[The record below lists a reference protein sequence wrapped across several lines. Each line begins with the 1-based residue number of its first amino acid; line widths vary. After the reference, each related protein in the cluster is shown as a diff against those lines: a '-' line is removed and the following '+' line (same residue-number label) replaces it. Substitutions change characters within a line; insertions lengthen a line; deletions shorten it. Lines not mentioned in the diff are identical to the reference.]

1 MQTWVAAETEG
12 LDLGD
17 TRLNKRC
24 RSILKDLG
32 DKPAMSIP
40 AACGGWSE
48 TLAAYRFFDNSSI
61 TPDKILEPHRNSTLK
76 RMSMESV
83 VVVAQDTTVLTLTRP
98 EQQMAGAG
106 PLSDERKYGMFDH
119 PCLALNA
126 QGVPLGI
133 LSARLWSRE
142 WETFYANKS
151 LTASEK
157 VVAKRAIPFT
167 DKESH
172 RWLEGYMQ
180 GCQAAQVCPQT
191 QIIVVSDSEADIIDC
206 FAYANEV
213 RAKED
218 VSADWITRAFQDR
231 SLTKSHDHSK
241 LWEAC
246 ENAPV
251 LTTLGVEVRENNPK
265 SGDKTKRNQKRSA
278 RNTEVEV
285 RALTVEV
292 KGQSRIEGNL
302 SAQKINV
309 VHTREIHPPAGER
322 PVEWLLL
329 TSLDIGTVDNVVQ
342 IIRYYALRWQIEIY
356 FRILKVGCGIEE
368 LHFEKIERY
377 QRCLAVYMVVA
388 WRVFY
393 LTMLGRACPEMSCES
408 VLEPEEWKALY
419 TVVNKKPAPSAP
431 PKLEQTLK
439 WIAQLGGHL
448 GRKGDGPPGPQ
459 TTWIGLQRLR
469 DFAIAWTIFGPEAQ
483 AKPPT
488 CV

>member
-1 MQTWVAAETEG
+1 MQTWVDVETEG

-17 TRLNKRC
+17 VRLDSRC
-24 RSILKDLG
+24 RSILRDLG

-48 TLAAYRFFDNSSI
+48 TLAAYRFFDNSSV
-61 TPDKILEPHRNSTLK
+61 TPEKILEPHRNSTLK
-76 RMSMESV
+76 RMAMEST

-98 EQQMAGAG
+98 KQQVAGAG
-106 PLSDERKYGMFDH
+106 PLSDEHNHGMFDH

-126 QGVPLGI
+126 QGVPLGV
-133 LSARLWSRE
+133 LSAKFWSRD
-142 WETFYANKS
+142 WETFYANKELS
-151 LTASEK
+151 NSQKA
-157 VVAKRAIPFT
+157 VAKRALPFT
-167 DKESH
+167 DKESY

-180 GCQAAQVCPQT
+180 CCQAAQACPDT
-191 QIIVVSDSEADIIDC
+191 QVIVVSDSEADIIDC
-206 FAYANEV
+206 FAYANEI
-213 RAKED
+213 RARE
-218 VSADWITRAFQDR
+218 VAAHWITRAFQDR
-231 SLTKSHDHSK
+231 ALAKSPDSSK

-251 LTTLGVEVRENNPK
+251 LTRLEVEVRANNPK

-278 RNTEVEV
+278 RHTEVEV

-292 KGQSRIEGNL
+292 KGQPRVEGKL
-302 SAQKINV
+302 AAQKINA
-309 VHTREIHPPAGER
+309 VHIREINPPPGER

-329 TSLDIGTVDNVVQ
+329 TSLNIDTVDNVVQ
-342 IIRYYALRWQIEIY
+342 IIRYYVLRWKIEIY

-368 LHFEKIERY
+368 LQFETIERY
-377 QRCLAVYMVVA
+377 QRCLAIYMIVA

-393 LTMLGRACPEMSCES
+393 LTMLSRACPDMSCES

-419 TVVNKKPAPSAP
+419 AVVNKKTATTSP
-431 PKLEQTLK
+431 PTLNQAVK
-439 WIAQLGGHL
+439 WIARLGGHL

-459 TTWIGLQRLR
+459 TTWSGLQRLR
-469 DFAIAWTIFGPEAQ
+469 DFAIAWTIFGPDANPR
-483 AKPPT
+483 PPT